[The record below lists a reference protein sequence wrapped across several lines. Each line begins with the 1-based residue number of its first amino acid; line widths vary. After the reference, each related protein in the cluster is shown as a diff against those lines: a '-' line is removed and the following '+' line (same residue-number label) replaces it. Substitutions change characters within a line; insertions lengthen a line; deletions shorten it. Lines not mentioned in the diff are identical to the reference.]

1 MCVALGVALRN
12 PLYWA
17 INFKQTVEGNA
28 PHAIVIVASA
38 VLVRI
43 LICEVSK
50 SRLIDVGLPCLPVVY
65 CFSKTVRS
73 VSLARIRC
81 RVSSPRLLCSGILR
95 DW

>member
-1 MCVALGVALRN
+1 MVV
-12 PLYWA
+12 
-17 INFKQTVEGNA
+17 
-28 PHAIVIVASA
+28 VASA
-38 VLVRI
+38 VLVRL
-43 LICEVSK
+43 LIYEVSK

-81 RVSSPRLLCSGILR
+81 SVSSPRLLCSGILR